1 MNISVNLWSV
11 LIAAVAAMVV
21 GYLWYGPLFGRRW
34 MHYMGWTK
42 ESMAGKAQGMGGKY
56 LLGFIGA
63 LVTAYVLAHFVVL
76 LKVTSMAGAWQLAFW
91 AWLGFFATRALSAM
105 IWEGKPF
112 GLYVLNVLHDL
123 VALAVMAAVLVRW
136 M

>member
-1 MNISVNLWSV
+1 MSISINLWSV
-11 LIAAVAAMVV
+11 LLAAVAAMVV

-63 LVTAYVLAHFVVL
+63 LVMAYVLAHFVAL
-76 LKVTSMAGAWQLAFW
+76 LHIGSLRSAAKLATW
-91 AWLGFFATRALSAM
+91 VWLGFFATRALSSL

-123 VALAVMAAVLVRW
+123 VALAVMTSILVKW